1 MIQSRG
7 PVVGREMRMRMSGH
21 AAVALFAALA
31 SLPLIS
37 CSGGGSLSGPST
49 LPERATP
56 AAESTTSASAQTAPN
71 AVFRTNP
78 AADERGHV
86 FGRAPLT
93 VHFNLCG
100 STDAEDDLNWTF
112 DFGDGQTRA
121 RFCRAEHTYGE
132 GVYQATVCVK
142 DRRFADQ
149 STICKTYRV
158 ESEAAAA
165 RKSGVDFFT
174 DFEGIGFA
182 PTPSFSLPGATF
194 STPAPN
200 VLLYTTVPGG
210 TMTSG
215 GVVASFTPITI
226 TFETTR
232 SGATFGWTTT
242 GGTNPVSVQAYRNG
256 SLVYSQSV
264 SGAFGSGGWY
274 EGTATVPVAF
284 DRLVLSSAIFFV
296 IDNLAAPAT

>member
-1 MIQSRG
+1 
-7 PVVGREMRMRMSGH
+7 MSGH

-112 DFGDGQTRA
+112 DFGDGQTAA
-121 RFCRAEHTYGE
+121 RFCRAEHIYVEGTYG
-132 GVYQATVCVK
+132 ATVCVK
-142 DRRFADQ
+142 DKRFADQ
-149 STICKTYRV
+149 STVCKTYTI
-158 ESEAAAA
+158 EAVG
-165 RKSGVDFFT
+165 RPPRGVDFFT
-174 DFEGIGFA
+174 DFEGITPFSRAEDLGLAGASFGTSPANLSTVTVGF
-182 PTPSFSLPGATF
+182 PS
-194 STPAPN
+194 ST
-200 VLLYTTVPGG
+200 
-210 TMTSG
+210 TSG
-215 GVVASFTPITI
+215 QVLACGSPLTIAFDTP
-226 TFETTR
+226 R
-232 SGATFGWTTT
+232 KGATFGW
-242 GGTNPVSVQAYRNG
+242 VSVVINGARVQAYRNG
-256 SLVYSQSV
+256 SLVYSQFLT
-264 SGAFGSGGWY
+264 GTLIDLFGPPVF
-274 EGTATVPVAF
+274 EGTGAVPVAF
-284 DRLVLSSAIFFV
+284 DTLV
-296 IDNLAAPAT
+296 IDNFASFHLDNLDAPAR